1 MKICILVSAHDKH
14 LLPDHA
20 ACLLKMGGLEEH
32 PVIYFPTPSAKEAA
46 YEAAEKLGAQTHVL
60 EQDFEG
66 GSPIA
71 CNNHFAAVV
80 YALAQMGNTE
90 PFLWMEADMLP
101 TMPRWPDALQNEYR
115 MLGQPFMGNIV
126 DTPFEDNGKLVYREG
141 DQMMM
146 GCGIYP
152 AHMES
157 DERIKP
163 MIADLAKTGMRN
175 PRVPF
180 DVYLRWVTLTI
191 GRADTKLICDMWAT
205 ENYELEDFEQDI
217 LGRIHCQSVDHGDRV
232 VRARGGLVS
241 AQAVLV
247 HGCKDGSLAKLVLGG
262 ATDPKV
268 GAVDRVKAR
277 MKEMLDGKQLAVEL
291 DQVGCRGNVG
301 PGPGPEGI
309 PAEPAAG
316 WPAAPD
322 DDAFWGDEST
332 PAPIPVTAPT
342 PKPHTVT
349 EYVPPVVKSIPEAAK
364 KKDPA
369 PAPTPAPTKDITRAD
384 IEKAMD
390 GKKMRITDLAKKLK
404 VDVPF
409 LAGTFSR
416 LGYET
421 ITAGWVRSTIQITK
435 DLQTAKVLHTGDWS
449 GELKSST
456 P

>member
-1 MKICILVSAHDKH
+1 MKICIPVSAHDKH
-14 LLPDHA
+14 LLPDHT

-71 CNNHFAAVV
+71 CNNHFAAAV

-101 TMPRWPDALQNEYR
+101 TAPRWPDALQNEYR

-126 DTPFEDNGKLVYREG
+126 DTPFEDNGRLVYREG

-146 GCGIYP
+146 GCGVYP

-191 GRADTKLICDMWAT
+191 GRANTTLICDMWAT
-205 ENYELEDFEQDI
+205 EDYMRDAM
-217 LGRIHCQSVDHGDRV
+217 GRVHCRSVGHGEKV
-232 VRARGGLVS
+232 VRKRGGLVS
-241 AQAVLV
+241 SQALLV
-247 HGCKDGSLAKLVLGG
+247 HGCKDGSLAKLIQ
-262 ATDPKV
+262 
-268 GAVDRVKAR
+268 
-277 MKEMLDGKQLAVEL
+277 LDGKQLAVEL

-301 PGPGPEGI
+301 PPGVPTAPLAGWDDIDVMEVGEDLGPI
-309 PAEPAAG
+309 PATVKEALEIVHGTPAHA
-316 WPAAPD
+316 D

-332 PAPIPVTAPT
+332 SAPIPVTAPT

-364 KKDPA
+364 KKDLV
-369 PAPTPAPTKDITRAD
+369 PTPAPDARDITRAD

-390 GKKMRITDLAKKLK
+390 GKKMRITDLARKLK
-404 VDVPF
+404 VDVPH

-421 ITAGWVRSTIQITK
+421 LAAGWVRSTIQITK
-435 DLQTAKVLHTGDWS
+435 D
-449 GELKSST
+449 
-456 P
+456 